1 MTTLHPSRLVRTLR
15 GITIAGALIAL
26 PAFAAGDAP
35 RVFQQPE
42 EAAAALVD
50 GLKAADGKAVLAI
63 LGGSARDW
71 VFTGDRPTD
80 IKVWQSFVEAYDAQ
94 HTVVEVAD
102 GRAVLIV
109 GSGRYPFSFPI
120 LRVPGG
126 WRFDAA
132 QGKEEL
138 INRRVGMNEL
148 STIEVMKEI
157 VAAQREYMLT
167 DRDGNAVREY
177 AARFTSTP
185 GKHDGLYWKTAEGEP
200 PSPLGPLVAEA
211 QAEGYGKQDRGRP
224 FHGYRFK
231 MLAGQTAAAPGGTQT
246 YTVNGLNA
254 GGFAV
259 LAYPAKY
266 GVSGVKS
273 FIVNQEGTVYEKDL
287 GAKTADVAA
296 KTALFDPDK
305 TWAPLGSK

>member
-1 MTTLHPSRLVRTLR
+1 MSKPYASRLARTLR
-15 GITIAGALIAL
+15 GITFAGALIAL
-26 PAFAAGDAP
+26 PVFAAGGAP

-50 GLKAADGKAVLAI
+50 GLKAADGKAVLAV
-63 LGGSARDW
+63 LGGKASDW
-71 VFTGDRPTD
+71 VFSGDKQTD
-80 IKVWQSFVEAYDAQ
+80 IRIWQAFVQAYDAQ

-109 GSGRYPFSFPI
+109 GPERYPFSFPI

-138 INRRVGMNEL
+138 INRRIGMNEL
-148 STIEVMKEI
+148 STIEVLKEV
-157 VAAQREYMLT
+157 VAAQREYALT
-167 DRDGNAVREY
+167 DRDGNGLPEY
-177 AARFTSTP
+177 AARFTSSP
-185 GKHDGLYWKTAEGEP
+185 GKHDGLYWSTAEGEP

-211 QAEGYGKQDRGRP
+211 QAAGYSKHTQGTP
-224 FHGYRFK
+224 FHGYLFK
-231 MLAGQTAAAPGGTQT
+231 MLSGQGPDAVGGAQT
-246 YTVNGLNA
+246 YTVDGQV

-273 FIVNQEGTVYEKDL
+273 FIVNQQGVILEKDL
-287 GAKTADVAA
+287 GAKTTSVAEKTTLFNPDSTWKPIA
-296 KTALFDPDK
+296 KR
-305 TWAPLGSK
+305 